1 MNARFPHAR
10 LLGYGLRHPFVKAG
24 SVASLVA
31 AAVLAVAAGS
41 WWPVQRADAALAERL
56 TAERR
61 ALVEARQAGEAAR
74 NHARNLRDVPLLE
87 AKLAAAA
94 DQTRIVDGL
103 ARLARA
109 HQVRIVDQGYAARR
123 DKSGLVVELAVEGAY
138 GSVRNFV
145 RGLGTLPLWIEVQ
158 EAQLDR
164 SDGTGGVKG
173 RLRLV
178 SFRGE
183 EA

>member
-1 MNARFPHAR
+1 MNARFAR
-10 LLGYGLRHPFVKAG
+10 TRLGYSLRHPLVKAG
-24 SVASLVA
+24 NVASLVA
-31 AAVLAVAAGS
+31 AAALAAAAAY
-41 WWPVQRADAALAERL
+41 WWPAQRADAALTERL
-56 TAERR
+56 AAERR
-61 ALVEARQAGEAAR
+61 ALVEARQAGDAAR

-87 AKLAAAA
+87 AKLAAAV

-109 HQVRIVDQGYAARR
+109 HRVRILDQGYAARR
-123 DKSGLVVELAVEGAY
+123 DNKGLVVELAVEGAY

-145 RGLGTLPLWIEVQ
+145 HGLNTLPVWIEVQ

-164 SDGTGGVKG
+164 SGGTGGVKS

-183 EA
+183 GA